1 MLRARAFEELKVLG
15 AKSLRRIVGSKVGNC
30 REVLVDESTGRSAA
44 LAADREALIAE
55 FRETL
60 NGLVNAF
67 R

>member
-15 AKSLRRIVGSKVGNC
+15 ARSLRRIAGSRVGNC
-30 REVLVDESTGRSAA
+30 REALVDESTGRSAA
-44 LAADREALIAE
+44 LAADREGLIAE

-60 NGLVNAF
+60 HALVSTF